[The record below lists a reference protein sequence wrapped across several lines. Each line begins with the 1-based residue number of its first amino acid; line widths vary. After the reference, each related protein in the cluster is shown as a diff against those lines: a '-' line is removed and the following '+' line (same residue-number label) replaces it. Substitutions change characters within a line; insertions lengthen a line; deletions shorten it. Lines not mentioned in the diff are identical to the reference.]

1 MKKPIIVAN
10 WKSFKNPQEA
20 QKWLANLAILY
31 RLKPF
36 EFMNN
41 IILCAPFLDL
51 PTLKEEI
58 GKLQPELDFVLGA
71 QNIALE
77 EKTPQTGET
86 SPAMLIDL
94 VSFVMIGHSERRTC
108 FNETPEMVN
117 KKIKIC
123 VDNGLKIIVC
133 VSNLEDTQ
141 KVADEFPDYNEL
153 ILYEPLSAIGSG
165 QIDNP
170 AKANDMAREI
180 KKIFKNSQV
189 LYGGSVK
196 GENIKLF
203 LQEPEIDGVAIGGA
217 SLEPDSFLEILKN
230 ASTN

>member
-10 WKSFKNPQEA
+10 WKSFKNPQETE
-20 QKWLANLAILY
+20 KWITNLAVLY

-36 EFMNN
+36 KFTNN
-41 IILCAPFLDL
+41 IILCAPFIDL

-58 GKLQPELDFVLGA
+58 LKLQPELDVVLGA
-71 QNIALE
+71 QNIASEE
-77 EKTPQTGET
+77 EKPETGET
-86 SPAMLIDL
+86 TPAMLTDL
-94 VSFVMIGHSERRTC
+94 VNFVMIGHSERRTC
-108 FNETPEMVN
+108 LNETPEMIN

-123 VDNGLKIIVC
+123 VENGLKIIIC
-133 VSNLEDTQ
+133 VSNLEEIK
-141 KVADEFPDYNEL
+141 KVADKFPDYNEL

-165 QIDNP
+165 KTDRPVN
-170 AKANDMAREI
+170 ANDMAREI